1 MFGRRNIFGFLRVR
15 FFVLTQKIHALTS
28 VKMTVLLW
36 IPKGLKVHFRKKKKE
51 SWFYIILI
59 KVTFSHYIMDTCAS
73 TADHCNVYDP
83 SFHFPHVP
91 SNRANMVDTA
101 KQLRT
106 SGFSRI
112 HSASQWR
119 RTKDGGAEG
128 AGPSV
133 SAEIP
138 VSLSER
144 QDLRWWWFRANME
157 EHRGRGPHLFL
168 LSEQHSSEEK
178 GPVELAVLGNG
189 HCARQVS
196 LLPYWHRSDSHTDTH
211 TASKGIKGKA

>member
-1 MFGRRNIFGFLRVR
+1 
-15 FFVLTQKIHALTS
+15 
-28 VKMTVLLW
+28 
-36 IPKGLKVHFRKKKKE
+36 
-51 SWFYIILI
+51 
-59 KVTFSHYIMDTCAS
+59 MDTFVS

-91 SNRANMVDTA
+91 SNKANMVDTA

-144 QDLRWWWFRANME
+144 QDLWWWWCRANME

-168 LSEQHSSEEK
+168 LSELHSSEEK
-178 GPVELAVLGNG
+178 GPVELALLGNG